1 MLESININDLN
12 IKYWYKDNNSKETTL
27 FIHGLCGDHRGLLE
41 CSNYLKTQN
50 VIILDLPGYGLSE
63 PLKKT
68 HDLEGYADFISDFL
82 NKLGLEK
89 INLVGH
95 SFGASVSLKFFNKFP
110 EKLIKLI
117 LISPVVSETKTLSY
131 IIAKIYFKLATLF
144 NDKIF
149 HFLTCNKLIVYVTD
163 IFIIKTKNKKIIHQI
178 LIEDYENYKRAK
190 PQTIRDSF
198 YALDSEGFDFTNPNL
213 IEVLVI
219 IGKEDKLSSLK
230 NLNLISSIPNLKV
243 LIKNGGHLI
252 NQENP
257 RLVGKTIAS
266 FIS

>member
-1 MLESININDLN
+1 MLENININDLN
-12 IKYWYKDNNSKETTL
+12 IKYWYQDNNSKETTL

-41 CSNYLKTQN
+41 CSRYLKTQN

-117 LISPVVSETKTLSY
+117 LISPVVSETKTFSY
-131 IIAKIYFKLATLF
+131 KFAKSYFKLATLF

-149 HFLTCNKLIVYVTD
+149 HFLTCNKLIVYITD
-163 IFIIKTKNKKIIHQI
+163 IFIIKTKNKDTIHQI
-178 LIEDYENYKRAK
+178 LSEDYENYQRAK
-190 PQTIRDSF
+190 AQTIRDSF
-198 YALDSEGFDFTNPNL
+198 YSLDSEGFDFANPNS
-213 IEVLVI
+213 IDILVI
-219 IGKEDKLSSLK
+219 IGKEDQLSGLK

-243 LIKNGGHLI
+243 SLKEGGHLI
-252 NQENP
+252 NQERP
-257 RLVGKTIAS
+257 SLVGKMIAR
-266 FIS
+266 FLD